1 MVVEDAREAHGGM
14 SGGGAILRAVNLHCG
29 YGCVEVLGGVNL
41 EAREGE
47 VLALIGPNG
56 TGKTTLLHTLGR
68 LLPAQRGEVRLGG
81 RPLRAMRARE
91 VARLLALA
99 PQRAPHSAWP
109 LAVAEAVALGRAP
122 HRGWLLP
129 LAAAD
134 RAAVA
139 AAMARM
145 RVASLAGRTLST
157 LSGGELRRVI
167 LARALA
173 QAPRVLLLDEPATYL
188 DLQHQAELL
197 ALVRSLARD
206 DGLAV
211 VLTMHDLSLA
221 ALCADRVALL
231 ATGGLRMAG
240 TPAEVL
246 REEILRPV
254 YGGRLEVF
262 AHPASG
268 NPVVLP
274 LAAR

>member
-1 MVVEDAREAHGGM
+1 M

-29 YGCVEVLGGVNL
+29 HGCVEVLGSANL

-47 VLALIGPNG
+47 VLVLIGPNG

-68 LLPAQRGEVRLGG
+68 LLPAQRSEVRLGG
-81 RPLRAMRARE
+81 RPLRGMRSRE
-91 VARLLALA
+91 VAR
-99 PQRAPHSAWP
+99 
-109 LAVAEAVALGRAP
+109 
-122 HRGWLLP
+122 
-129 LAAAD
+129 
-134 RAAVA
+134 
-139 AAMARM
+139 M
-145 RVASLAGRTLST
+145 
-157 LSGGELRRVI
+157 
-167 LARALA
+167 LA

-231 ATGGLRMAG
+231 APGGLRVTG

-254 YGGRLEVF
+254 YGERLEVF
-262 AHPASG
+262 AHPARGS
-268 NPVVLP
+268 PVVPP

>member
-1 MVVEDAREAHGGM
+1 MAAENAREAHGGM

-81 RPLRAMRARE
+81 RALRGMRSRE
-91 VARLLALA
+91 VARMLALA

-109 LAVAEAVALGRAP
+109 LAVAEAVARAAP
-122 HRGWLLP
+122 GWLLP
-129 LAAAD
+129 LTAAD
-134 RAAVA
+134 QAAVD

-145 RVASLAGRTLST
+145 RVAALAGRTLST

-231 ATGGLRMAG
+231 APGGLRVTG

-254 YGGRLEVF
+254 YGERLEVF

-268 NPVVLP
+268 SPVVLP
-274 LAAR
+274 LAER